1 MAAEIPIRR
10 SHMSRKKAGIGRVA
24 AVVALAALLLVPV
37 ACSLGNDSAWVGA
50 TPLEEALANGKP
62 TVAEFGATTC
72 IPCKRM
78 KPIMEEIAAE
88 YGDRLNMSFVDVSKR
103 SDLANRYAI
112 SLIPTQIFF
121 DSSGQ
126 EITRHIG
133 YWPKEELVAKLQE
146 TGII

>member
-1 MAAEIPIRR
+1 MG
-10 SHMSRKKAGIGRVA
+10 MKKICIWRVG
-24 AVVALAALLLVPV
+24 AVAALAALLLLTV
-37 ACSLGNDSAWVGA
+37 ACSVSDDSPWAGS
-50 TPLEEALANGKP
+50 TPLEEALTNGKP
-62 TVAEFGATTC
+62 TVGEFGATTC

-88 YGDRLNMSFVDVSKR
+88 YGDILNMSFVDVSKTR
-103 SDLANRYAI
+103 GMTDRYAI
-112 SLIPTQIFF
+112 TLIPTQIFF

-133 YWPKEELVAKLQE
+133 FWPKDELVAKLLE

>member
-1 MAAEIPIRR
+1 
-10 SHMSRKKAGIGRVA
+10 MSRMKTGIWRIA
-24 AVVALAALLLVPV
+24 SVVVLAALLILPMG
-37 ACSLGNDSAWVGA
+37 CTQGDGGAWVGS
-50 TPLEEALANGKP
+50 TPLGEALANGKP
-62 TVAEFGATTC
+62 TVAEFGAATC

-78 KPIMEEIAAE
+78 KPIMEEVAAE

-103 SDLANRYAI
+103 GDLANRYAI

-121 DSSGQ
+121 DTSGQ